1 MLQTVAEAN
10 FDECLDGT
18 RATFLGF
25 DLGIVHQGQFDV
37 LDRCGLGQ
45 QVVVLEDEA
54 DLAVAELGALIAAH
68 PAYRHAIKEVFARGG
83 RVEATY
89 LVEQC
94 GFARARSA
102 LDGHELT
109 FVDLERDTTERMDHL
124 VADLEVA
131 ANVLEFDDD
140 FSIVFAHNYLL
151 LFLRGPGM
159 NGLLFCCGIWVAAA
173 LPSSMTASLMTS
185 WPSLTPEVIWVK
197 MPLEAPTWTGYAL
210 MV

>member
-1 MLQTVAEAN
+1 ML
-10 FDECLDGT
+10 DEQ
-18 RATFLGF
+18 
-25 DLGIVHQGQFDV
+25 I
-37 LDRCGLGQ
+37 
-45 QVVVLEDEA
+45 VVLEDEA

-68 PAYRHAIKEVFARGG
+68 PTHRHAIEEVFARGG

-109 FVDLERDTTERMDHL
+109 FVDLERDTTERMDHF

-140 FSIVFAHNYLL
+140 FSIVFAHI
-151 LFLRGPGM
+151 LRG
-159 NGLLFCCGIWVAAA
+159 LRVRRF
-173 LPSSMTASLMTS
+173 
-185 WPSLTPEVIWVK
+185 
-197 MPLEAPTWTGYAL
+197 
-210 MV
+210 